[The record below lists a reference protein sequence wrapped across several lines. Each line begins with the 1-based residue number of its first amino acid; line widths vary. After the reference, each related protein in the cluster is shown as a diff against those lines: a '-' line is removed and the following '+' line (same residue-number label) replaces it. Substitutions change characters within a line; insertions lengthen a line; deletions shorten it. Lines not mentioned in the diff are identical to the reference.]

1 MSLTGKYSP
10 LNLNSLGSFVQNQ
23 GLCINPDAVR
33 HMGTSNSLS
42 YYSLGTTTQNTVL
55 RMLVWSIRAGYYK
68 SGFTHYSEL
77 ISIGAN
83 TIPVLGDSK
92 PPDYTRTA
100 SLNPYPNSVPYTGE
114 YTSFGWLRIIPLQAH
129 YEFYINNGSY
139 SDFLYTFNMAQG
151 FIAQSNKA
159 IDAMNAADTYL
170 DGTYSNMN
178 DLITADL
185 AGVSL
190 ALFFWGQ
197 DLIASGRSIDLT
209 SIDQFGSPVVLLRT
223 LFKNKALTK
232 AVNLALLAAGFS
244 SDEIDSLVIGT
255 EPTIDQQKK
264 LYSAFCIVMGIDL
277 VEVMIGLNCQ
287 TKGLRTLADLLDPK
301 YLFPRSYATLTA
313 PTYNGTPGPTNSKT
327 YYLIYTAGEVTSYIV
342 DNYGENLKVILP
354 SSLAS
359 ACDAFATTM
368 LQIKNVKSMDIERF
382 SQVVQNLE
390 TVSDLGVNGTNVPTN
405 QPIRNSTLP
414 LIALGNG
421 DKGRYTTCDFFGA
434 MSGLSYDWEILEGYI
449 KSLQTPFLFRVYHE
463 LYLAITWLPGTG
475 SVQIRKWYEQTA
487 EEIPDPNPDPE
498 DPNPPALVPALYT
511 LKYHITGLTITSPGG
526 GYSRGDAPAP
536 LTEFYEPSAIG
547 APSGAR
553 AHTTI
558 DPNDLHGPTGP
569 GSFGQMIGLSLDN
582 SGNDVIYGT
591 GVPAADG
598 HSGPPNLGNPTVQ
611 IRIECPPTAMLSVYS
626 TNGENTPYNTVGWPG
641 MNGPCM
647 GYINQANNEIS
658 NIASNNPALKV
669 TTNKLY
675 NIFGWHMTLE
685 QNARSLGLRQE
696 KYLPELST
704 VVTEIYGFMESL
716 NGYATQTD
724 KWGPVQNLEAI
735 TDTTKVGGNS
745 MIGSMREV
753 RNAHRLG
760 LTGAEQD
767 NEVGVEQLTL
777 PRVNGVVPTTTKI
790 DPVTGNTITVPVI
803 IVPSIPDIRVDTGGP
818 GPVGPPWGDVIST
831 NPGVTPPIV
840 NPIIPTDPDIVSPY
854 PIVNP
859 GIGNPNPSPWT
870 TLVPPPIDIINI
882 IPIVIPS
889 IITPSQAIDEVVLCN
904 CDCWDHIM

>member
-23 GLCINPDAVR
+23 GLCINPEAVS
-33 HMGTSNSLS
+33 HMGTSTTLS
-42 YYSLGTTTQNTVL
+42 TYSLGTTTQNTVL
-55 RMLVWSIRAGYYK
+55 RMLVWSIRAGFLN
-68 SGFTHYSEL
+68 GNFTNYNSL
-77 ISIGAN
+77 ISIGST

-92 PPDYTRTA
+92 PPEYLRTA
-100 SLNPYPNSVPYTGE
+100 TLNPYPNSVPYTGE
-114 YTSFGWLRIIPLQAH
+114 YTSLGWLRIIPLQAH

-139 SDFLYTFNMAQG
+139 SDFLFTFNQAQG
-151 FIAQSNKA
+151 FISQSNKA
-159 IDAMNAADTYL
+159 IDAMNASDTYL

-185 AGVSL
+185 AGVTL

-197 DLIASGRSIDLT
+197 DLIASGRAIDLT
-209 SIDQFGSPVVLLRT
+209 NIDKFGSPTILLKT
-223 LFKNKALTK
+223 LAKNKALTK

-244 SDEIDSLVIGT
+244 SDEIDSLIIGT

-301 YLFPRSYATLTA
+301 YLFPKSYSTLTA
-313 PTYNGTPGPTNSKT
+313 PTYNGVPGPTNSKT

-342 DNYGENLKVILP
+342 DNYGEMLKVILP

-359 ACDAFATTM
+359 ACDAFSTTM
-368 LQIKNVKSMDIERF
+368 LQIKNIKSMDIERF
-382 SQVVQNLE
+382 SQVIQNLE

-421 DKGRYTTCDFFGA
+421 EKGRYTTCDFFGA
-434 MSGLSYDWEILEGYI
+434 MSGLSYDWKILEGYI

-463 LYLAITWLPGTG
+463 LYLALTWAPGTG
-475 SVQIRKWYEQTA
+475 SVQVNKFYEKTA
-487 EEIPDPNPDPE
+487 DEVIDPVTSE
-498 DPNPPALVPALYT
+498 TISPALYT
-511 LKYHITGLTITSPGG
+511 LKYHITGLTTTYHGG
-526 GYSRGDAPAP
+526 GYSRGNAPAP
-536 LTEFYEPSAIG
+536 LIAFYEPNAIG
-547 APSGAR
+547 ATSGAT
-553 AHTTI
+553 AHSTI
-558 DPNDLHGPTGP
+558 DTNDLHGPTGP
-569 GSFGQMIGLSLDN
+569 GSFGHLIGLSLDN
-582 SGNDVIYGT
+582 SGSDVVYGT

-598 HSGPPNLGNPTVQ
+598 HSGPPSLGNPIVQ
-611 IRIECPPTAMLSVYS
+611 IRIECPPTNMLAVYS
-626 TNGENTPYNTVGWPG
+626 TNGVNTPYDTTGWPS

-647 GYINQANNEIS
+647 GYINQANNEIAS
-658 NIASNNPALKV
+658 IASNNPALKV

-675 NIFGWHMTLE
+675 NVFGRHMTLE

-696 KYLPELST
+696 KYLPDLST
-704 VVTEIYGFMESL
+704 TVTEIYGFMESL

-735 TDTTKVGGNS
+735 TDTTKIGGNS
-745 MIGSMREV
+745 MIGSMRET

-790 DPVTGNTITVPVI
+790 DTVTGKTITVPLITNGPLVNLP
-803 IVPSIPDIRVDTGGP
+803 IVTAGP
-818 GPVGPPWGDVIST
+818 GPVGPPWGDVVTSDTSVADPST
-831 NPGVTPPIV
+831 AGTTP
-840 NPIIPTDPDIVSPY
+840 NQADMVSPY

-859 GIGNPNPSPWT
+859 NTGNPNTSPWT
-870 TLVPPPIDIINI
+870 TLVPSPIDIINTI
-882 IPIVIPS
+882 DTVKPS